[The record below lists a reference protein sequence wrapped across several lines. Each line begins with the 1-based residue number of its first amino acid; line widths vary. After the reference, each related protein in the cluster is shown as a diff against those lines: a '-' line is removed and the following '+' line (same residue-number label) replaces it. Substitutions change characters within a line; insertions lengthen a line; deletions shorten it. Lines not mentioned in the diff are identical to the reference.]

1 MGVSRLQRMHSAE
14 HILTA
19 VMRREF
25 GSPRNLESHLGDKK
39 SKCDYAVSQ
48 GLLQEDIPAIE
59 RAVNAEIEKDYP
71 ITVQVLPIEEAQQD
85 YDLWKVPGDATNIRV
100 VTIGNLDGTPCAGD
114 HVERTR
120 QIGRFR
126 VRSHDM
132 KKEGIIRIR
141 FTVED

>member
-25 GSPRNLESHLGDKK
+25 GSPRNLELHLGNKK

-48 GLLQEDIPAIE
+48 GLLEEDIPVIE

-71 ITVQVLPIEEAQQD
+71 ITVQVLPIEEAQED
-85 YDLWKVPGDATNIRV
+85 YDLWKVPGDATRIRI
-100 VTIGNLDGTPCAGD
+100 VTIGGLNAMPCAGD
-114 HVERTR
+114 HVGHTG

-132 KKEGIIRIR
+132 KEEGIVRIR

>member
-1 MGVSRLQRMHSAE
+1 MHSAE

-25 GSPRNLESHLGDKK
+25 GSPRNLEWHLGDKK

-59 RAVNAEIEKDYP
+59 RAVNAEIEKDHP

-85 YDLWKVPGDATNIRV
+85 YDLWKVPGNATNIRV
-100 VTIGNLDGTPCAGD
+100 VTIGDLDATPCAGD

-132 KKEGIIRIR
+132 RREGVVRIR